1 MKEIVNAEQE
11 IILLNEEAKEKLFR
25 GMEKLAKPVIST
37 LGPNGKTVILGLTLD
52 SQEPIIT
59 KDGVSVANYIKL
71 KDPVENIGCNLLKEA
86 AQSLLKSVGDGTTTT
101 TLIAYTLISKYMEY
115 GASADAQKVANEILN
130 LVNSVKPLE
139 LNANNLKNLI
149 LNVSNS
155 DEKLTDFILHLL
167 ESYPGYLLKL
177 EDSNEDKDSFVV
189 QDGYYLRTRLMSS
202 SFFTSTRSVEFPN
215 AEILLINDKV
225 ERIADVK
232 DVISAHFSYSKL
244 PLVVIAH
251 EFHMDVIKNFATN
264 FSKGYQIY
272 PVEIEGTSQTRL
284 GYLEDIALLL
294 NSTVHSI
301 KQLKEISTNNSNDT
315 VVTGPVKD
323 VNHVNNS
330 FSFSPAVANESH
342 IEKIEAHKE
351 KLKEL
356 IKMSK
361 VESDKKYLQERLNKL
376 SGGLINIYVGGST
389 PSARKER
396 YDRFDD
402 VIRAV
407 EVAQTSG
414 VIQGGGLTGFYL
426 SNDEN
431 SPIVNHTL
439 TASYDILKSSMD
451 HNTYEEKVK
460 GKVFDSYKGFV
471 EGYKVSV
478 ELFLLFANIGCVTI
492 ND

>member
-1 MKEIVNAEQE
+1 MKEMINAEQE
-11 IILLNEEAKEKLFR
+11 IILLENEAQRKLFI

-59 KDGVSVANYIKL
+59 KDGVSVANYIRL

-86 AQSLLKSVGDGTTTT
+86 AQSLLKTVGDGTTTT
-101 TLIAYTLISKYMEY
+101 TLLAYNLIKQYMPQRLDLTKSEIQRIA
-115 GASADAQKVANEILN
+115 DEILEA
-130 LVNSVKPLE
+130 VNTVQPLE
-139 LNANNLKNLI
+139 LNPENLRRLI

-155 DEKLTDFILHLL
+155 DEKLTDFILHLVQ
-167 ESYPGYLLKL
+167 EHPGYLLKL
-177 EDSNEDKDSFVV
+177 EDGVEEDDSFVV
-189 QDGYYLRTRLMSS
+189 QNGYYLRTRLMSS
-202 SFFTSTRSVEFPN
+202 SFFTSTRSVEFDT
-215 AEILLINDKV
+215 AEVLLINDKI

-232 DVISAHFSYSKL
+232 DIISAHFSYSKA

-294 NSTVHSI
+294 ETKVYSI
-301 KQLKEISTNNSNDT
+301 KEVKDSESKDPII
-315 VVTGPVKD
+315 TGPARD
-323 VNHVNNS
+323 IQHVNTS
-330 FSFSPAVANESH
+330 FSFSPIYDQEPERISQH
-342 IEKIEAHKE
+342 RE
-351 KLKEL
+351 KLREL
-356 IKMSK
+356 IQLNRI
-361 VESDKKYLQERLNKL
+361 ENDRKYLQERLNKL

-402 VIRAV
+402 VIRAL

-414 VIQGGGLTGFYL
+414 VVLGGGFTAL
-426 SNDEN
+426 SLIKDT
-431 SPIVNHTL
+431 NHAITNAL
-439 TASYDILKSSMD
+439 FRISYDTLKGD
-451 HNTYEEKVK
+451 KDETVYKNEVYNL
-460 GKVFDSYKGFV
+460 VFDSYKGFV

-478 ELFLLFANIGCVTI
+478 ELFLLFTNIGCVTI